1 MALRIAGKPGA
12 IRSPVVPREIKQM
25 AAATKMTQS
34 SMIKDLAAATGTS
47 TKVAKTF
54 VTAYVEMILKETKKN
69 GVSIVPGLGKL
80 VRVERKARTGRNPA
94 TGATIK
100 IAAKKVVK
108 FRIAKAVKDAV
119 VPPKKAK

>member
-1 MALRIAGKPGA
+1 
-12 IRSPVVPREIKQM
+12 M

-34 SMIKDLAAATGTS
+34 SMIKDLAIATGTT
-47 TKVAKTF
+47 TKVAKTL
-54 VTAYVEMILKETKKN
+54 VTTYVEMILKETKKN

-119 VPPKKAK
+119 VPPKKAKA

>member
-1 MALRIAGKPGA
+1 
-12 IRSPVVPREIKQM
+12 M
-25 AAATKMTQS
+25 AAASKMTQS
-34 SMIKDLAAATGTS
+34 SMIKDLAAETGTT
-47 TKVAKTF
+47 TKVAKAF
-54 VTAYVEMILKETKKN
+54 VTAYVDMILKETKKN